1 VLTLLIALLLAVPAQ
16 AAPPWAAPVNASTD
30 PFAVRYVPPSHLFSG
45 TVSRPALYG
54 ASRAVVTVVN
64 DNGLF
69 VSFGRTDG
77 KYGTAKRITARDV
90 SGVQLAANANG
101 DVVVAWFEDRGVYN
115 DRVYIAFRPS
125 GKPFTPPI
133 LQATD
138 RVRSVSIA
146 VSPTGGLLLA
156 YDARGVVKTRYKR
169 AGAPLFGRV
178 QALESE
184 PTLNARLRTAMTANG
199 RAYVA
204 WAADGFYQAAVR
216 TVGSGRFRAA
226 QVLEQAAPTGGL
238 DLVVDDSNRATVAWG
253 GSTVR
258 AAVTDATATFGAAQD
273 IAPGA
278 EGALTSTSDGRRLVA
293 FKNGDTLLA
302 ALAPAAGAF
311 GAPETVT
318 TTADAPYAAFDG
330 TGNRWWL
337 VWGATTPRASQ
348 RPAG

>member
-1 VLTLLIALLLAVPAQ
+1 VLALLIALLVSAPAS
-16 AAPPWAAPVNASTD
+16 AAPPWSDPVDAPL
-30 PFAVRYVPPSHLFSG
+30 RYVPPSQEFSG
-45 TVSRPALYG
+45 TVSRPVLYG
-54 ASRAVVTVVN
+54 ISRAVVSVVN
-64 DNGLF
+64 DDGLF

-77 KYGTAKRITARDV
+77 KYGAAKRITARDV
-90 SGVQLAANANG
+90 RGVQLAANANG

-138 RVRSVSIA
+138 RVRSVSVA

-156 YDARGVVKTRYKR
+156 YDARGVIKTRYKR

-184 PTLNARLRTAMTANG
+184 PALNARLRTAMTANG

-216 TVGSGRFRAA
+216 TVGSGRFRTA
-226 QVLEQAAPTGGL
+226 QLLEQAAPTGGL
-238 DLVVDDSNRATVAWG
+238 DLVVGDANRATVAWG
-253 GSTVR
+253 ASTVR
-258 AAVTDATATFGAAQD
+258 AAVTDASATFGAAQD

-278 EGALTSTSDGRRLVA
+278 EAALAAAPDGRRLVA
-293 FKNGDTLLA
+293 FKNGDALQA
-302 ALAPAAGAF
+302 ALAPAAGPF

-318 TTADAPYAAFDG
+318 SPADAPYAAFDASQ
-330 TGNRWWL
+330 NRWWL
-337 VWGATTPRASQ
+337 VSGERASS
-348 RPAG
+348 RPA